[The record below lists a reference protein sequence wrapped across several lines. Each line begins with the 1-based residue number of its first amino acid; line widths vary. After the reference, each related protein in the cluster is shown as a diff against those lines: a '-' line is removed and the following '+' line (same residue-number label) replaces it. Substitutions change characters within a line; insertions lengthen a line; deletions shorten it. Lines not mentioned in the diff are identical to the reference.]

1 MKPRKTKEERK
12 SPVSKYAVYASS
24 RIYHTML
31 DEQHT
36 SCGVQ
41 VFAST
46 ASNTGGGQAQNDWS
60 VLKIMESVPEGLR
73 LCQHC
78 SVESVKK

>member
-1 MKPRKTKEERK
+1 
-12 SPVSKYAVYASS
+12 VSKYAVYASS

-46 ASNTGGGQAQNDWS
+46 ASKSSGGQAQGDWS
-60 VLKIMESVPEGLR
+60 VLKIMESIPEGLR
-73 LCQHC
+73 LCPHC
-78 SVESVKK
+78 SGESVKK

>member
-1 MKPRKTKEERK
+1 M
-12 SPVSKYAVYASS
+12 SKYAVYASS

-46 ASNTGGGQAQNDWS
+46 ASKSSSNGSNAQGDWS
-60 VLKIMESVPEGLR
+60 VLKIMESIPEGLR

-78 SVESVKK
+78 SGESVKK